1 MTKPVTIPNTFAGAT
16 TAIPLSQLDGDFSA
30 VASAINDARTYSNY
44 AADSGVVNAYA
55 ITLSGITT
63 TYTAGLRVQFK
74 AVNANTGAA
83 TLDVN
88 NQGAKNIVLADGTA
102 LATNA
107 ILANSIVDVIYDGT
121 SFQLL
126 NDAGGP
132 NERVG
137 DLTVTGNLSVTGTTA
152 LTGNLTA
159 GNVSL
164 TLANVTTANIGTAN
178 VVTTNGQD
186 ASYSGN
192 VAISGNTT
200 IATSISGVIKATSG
214 VLSAATAGTDYV
226 KPDVATTFTA
236 RQTFAGTS
244 ANLAISLV
252 SADEKT
258 TVVTTPANGTI
269 NYDVTT
275 QSVVY
280 YTANASGNWTLN
292 FRASSGTTLNAAMTV
307 NTAVTVAFASAQGST
322 AYYANVVEVD
332 GSAVT
337 PKWQGGTAPTEG
349 NASGVDAYTFV
360 IIKTGNAAFTVLAS
374 QTQFA

>member
-16 TAIPLSQLDGDFSA
+16 TAIPLSQLDGDFNA

-44 AADSGVVNAYA
+44 GADVGSVDAYA
-55 ITLSGITT
+55 VTLTGITT
-63 TYTAGLRVQFK
+63 TYNAGLRIQFK
-74 AVNANTGAA
+74 AQTPNTGAA

-102 LATNA
+102 LAANS
-107 ILANSIVDVIYDGT
+107 ILANSVVDVMYDGT

-126 NDAGGP
+126 NDSGGP

-152 LTGNLTA
+152 LTGNATA
-159 GNVSL
+159 GNVTI
-164 TLANVTTANIGTAN
+164 TLANVTTANITTAN
-178 VVTTNGQD
+178 VVTTNGSN

-226 KPDVATTFTA
+226 KPDVLTTFTA

-258 TVVTTPANGTI
+258 TVVGTPANGTI
-269 NYDVTT
+269 NYDITT

-322 AYYANVVEVD
+322 AYYANVIQVD

-337 PKWQGGTAPTEG
+337 PKWQGGTTPTGG
-349 NASGVDAYTFV
+349 NTSSVDGYTFV

-374 QTQFA
+374 QTKFA

>member
-30 VASAINDARTYSNY
+30 VTSAINDARTYSNY

-269 NYDVTT
+269 NYDITT

-322 AYYANVVEVD
+322 AYYANVIQVD

-337 PKWQGGTAPTEG
+337 PKWQGGTAPTAG
-349 NASGVDAYTFV
+349 NTSSVDGYTFV

-374 QTQFA
+374 QTKFA

>member
-44 AADSGVVNAYA
+44 AADSGAVNAYA

-269 NYDVTT
+269 NYDITT

-322 AYYANVVEVD
+322 AYYANVIQVD

-337 PKWQGGTAPTEG
+337 PKWQGGTAPTAG
-349 NASGVDAYTFV
+349 NTSSVDGYTFV

-374 QTQFA
+374 QTKFA

>member
-269 NYDVTT
+269 NYDITT

-322 AYYANVVEVD
+322 AYYANVIQVD

-337 PKWQGGTAPTEG
+337 PKWQGGTAPTAG
-349 NASGVDAYTFV
+349 NTSSVDGYTFV

-374 QTQFA
+374 QTKFA

>member
-269 NYDVTT
+269 NYDITT

-292 FRASSGTTLNAAMTV
+292 FRASSGTTLNTAMTV

-322 AYYANVVEVD
+322 AYYANVIQVD

-337 PKWQGGTAPTEG
+337 PKWQGGTAPTAG
-349 NASGVDAYTFV
+349 NTSSVDGYTFV

-374 QTQFA
+374 QTKFA